1 MKSISHNLSV
11 GAAVVCAVLFLA
23 PSPASSDGLTDFL
36 GKFNPS
42 DPCDWSG
49 FYLGVNVGGS
59 WNHFDF
65 SKQSTDLNLTEQFY
79 DLVGEPGDEVGF
91 FTTFNSRGSEE
102 TDGQVIGGVQGGFNL
117 QFGHFVLGAEGSFVG
132 NNNDISKKS
141 QGFQEN
147 ELFLIT
153 EGEFVTAETSF
164 TSWRAAEMN
173 WNGFIGGRLAYCW
186 NRLLFY
192 GTGGVAFAGVDF
204 NSMERADTAFF
215 GFIGDGTAAALAAH
229 TETRDVANL
238 HPVSQQQG
246 LFLGEIVSNKFRSES
261 DVLTGWYAGVGTEY
275 KLTTNT
281 SLALEY
287 RHADW
292 GDNTGNFRTG
302 QNGGPIFPGDSTLG
316 LTGDQVVLKFN
327 YMISHFNPFH

>member
-1 MKSISHNLSV
+1 MKSISRTITV
-11 GAAVVCAVLFLA
+11 GAAIACAALFLA
-23 PSPASSDGLTDFL
+23 PLPASSDGLTDFL
-36 GKFNPS
+36 NKFNPP
-42 DPCDWSG
+42 DPSDWSG
-49 FYLGVNVGGS
+49 VYLGVNVGGS

-79 DLVGEPGDEVGF
+79 DLVGEPGAEEGF
-91 FTTFNSRGSEE
+91 FTTFNSRGREQ

-117 QFGHFVLGAEGSFVG
+117 QFGHFVFGAEGSFVG

-147 ELFLIT
+147 EIFLVT
-153 EGEFVTAETSF
+153 EQQFVTAETLF
-164 TSWRAAEMN
+164 TSWRSAEMT
-173 WNGFIGGRLAYCW
+173 WNGFIGGRLAYSW

-204 NSMERADTAFF
+204 NSMGKADTAFF
-215 GFIGDGTAAALAAH
+215 GFIGDGEAAALLSH
-229 TETRDVANL
+229 TKTRDVATQHVVN
-238 HPVSQQQG
+238 QQQG
-246 LFLGEIVSNKFRSES
+246 FFLGEIVSNKFRSES
-261 DVLTGWYAGVGTEY
+261 DVLTGWYAGVGTEF
-275 KLTTNT
+275 KLTANT

-287 RHADW
+287 RHANW
-292 GDNTGNFRTG
+292 GDSTGNFTTG
-302 QNGGPIFPGDSTLG
+302 PNGGPVFPGDSNLG